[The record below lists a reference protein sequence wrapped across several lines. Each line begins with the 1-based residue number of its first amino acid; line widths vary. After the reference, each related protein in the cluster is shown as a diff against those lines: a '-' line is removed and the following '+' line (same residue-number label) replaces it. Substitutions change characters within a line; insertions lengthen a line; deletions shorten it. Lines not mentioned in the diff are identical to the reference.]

1 LNLAYRRAKE
11 KSRDAAEIAR
21 ILLVHN
27 LELILIL
34 LGAAAALELL
44 AHKIGVPH
52 PVLLVLGGLGLAL
65 TPGLPRIEMDP
76 ESVFLL
82 FIPPL
87 LFRAALLTS
96 WRDFRSHL
104 RAVLTLAVGILLG
117 TVAVVAA
124 VAHSLTPE
132 FTWGAAFVLGAI
144 ISPPDAVAAVA
155 VMRRLGVPRS
165 VVTILEGEGLVNDAV
180 ALVAY
185 RMAMTAI
192 VAGGFSVG
200 EASWRFAFAAAG
212 GIAIGFAAAALVIF
226 VRRKVGRNPLVEN
239 TISILTPFLSFIPA
253 DRLGVSGVLAVVT
266 TGLYLGRV
274 GPRLVSSATRLQ
286 SQAMWEMIV
295 FLLEGL
301 IFILIGLYLPS
312 AFEAL
317 RHHTLG
323 QLLGYAAVISAVV
336 VLVRQLG
343 VFPSAY
349 GLRFLARAAG
359 AKWKYPKWQHVTFIG
374 WAGMRGGDSLVI
386 ALALPLTT
394 SAGNPFP
401 ARELII
407 FITFSVIL
415 VTLVV
420 QGFTFGPAIRLL
432 GLKGDG
438 LDLEEETQ
446 ARRVSLEAGL
456 AHLEALSK
464 SPQAPAE
471 QIQELRD
478 RHARRLHHLLVK
490 DQPVLFPEKRELA
503 SVHRR
508 LRLAMLTAERE
519 ALIRLRDED
528 KISDSVMTLIQR
540 DLDLEVT
547 LLEQDE

>member
-1 LNLAYRRAKE
+1 MSLE
-11 KSRDAAEIAR
+11 SE
-21 ILLVHN
+21 LVHN
-27 LELILIL
+27 LELILLL

-52 PVLLVLGGLGLAL
+52 PALLVLGGLALAL
-65 TPGLPRIEMDP
+65 TPGLPRVEMDP

-87 LFRAALLTS
+87 LYRAALLTA

-104 RAVLTLAVGILLG
+104 RAILTLAVGVLLG
-117 TVAVVAA
+117 TVAIVAA
-124 VAHSLTPE
+124 VAHSLTTE

-200 EASWRFAFAAAG
+200 EASWRFALAAAG
-212 GIAIGFAAAALVIF
+212 GIAIGFAAALLVIF
-226 VRRKVGRNPLVEN
+226 VRRRVGKNPLVEN
-239 TISILTPFLSFIPA
+239 TISILTPFIAFIPA
-253 DRLGVSGVLAVVT
+253 DRLELSGVLAVVT

-286 SQAMWEMIV
+286 SQAMWDMIV

-312 AFEAL
+312 AFGAL
-317 RHHTLG
+317 RHHSLG
-323 QLLGYAAVISAVV
+323 QLLGFATVISAVV

-343 VFPSAY
+343 VFPMAY

-359 AKWKYPKWQHVTFIG
+359 ATWKYPKWQHVTFIG

-394 SAGNPFP
+394 SVGTPFP

-432 GLKGDG
+432 GLKDDG
-438 LDLEEETQ
+438 LDREEEAQ
-446 ARRVSLEAGL
+446 ARKVSLEAGL
-456 AHLEALSK
+456 AHLEQLAK
-464 SPQAPAE
+464 SPGAPE
-471 QIQELRD
+471 DHIRDLRD
-478 RHARRLHHLLVK
+478 RHAKRLHHLMVK

-503 SVHRR
+503 SVLRR
-508 LRLAMLTAERE
+508 LRLEMLHAERE

-528 KISDSVMTLIQR
+528 KISDGVMTIIQR

-547 LLEQDE
+547 LLEQED

>member
-1 LNLAYRRAKE
+1 
-11 KSRDAAEIAR
+11 
-21 ILLVHN
+21 VHS

-65 TPGLPRIEMDP
+65 TPGLPRIEIDP
-76 ESVFLL
+76 ESVFLI

-87 LFRAALLTS
+87 LYRAALLTS

-104 RAVLTLAVGILLG
+104 RAVLTLAVGVLLG
-117 TVAVVAA
+117 TVAIVAA
-124 VAHSLTPE
+124 VAHALTPE
-132 FTWGAAFVLGAI
+132 FSWGAAFVLGAI

-185 RMAMTAI
+185 RMAMAAV

-200 EASWRFAFAAAG
+200 EMTWRFLFAAAG
-212 GIAIGFAAAALVIF
+212 GVVIGFAAAGLVVF
-226 VRRKVGRNPLVEN
+226 VRKKIGRVPLVEN
-239 TISILTPFLSFIPA
+239 TISILTPFVAFIPA

-266 TGLYLGRV
+266 TGLTLGRV
-274 GPRLVSSATRLQ
+274 GPKLVSSETRLQ
-286 SQAMWEMIV
+286 SQALWEMIV

-301 IFILIGLYLPS
+301 IFILIGLYLPT
-312 AFEAL
+312 AFQAL
-317 RHHTLG
+317 RHYALG

-336 VLVRQLG
+336 VLVRLLG

-349 GLRFLARAAG
+349 GLRFIARVFG
-359 AKWKYPKWQHVTFIG
+359 AKWPYPKWQHVTFIG

-394 SAGNPFP
+394 SAGAPFP

-407 FITFSVIL
+407 FITFAVIL

-420 QGFTFGPAIRLL
+420 QGFTFGAAIRLL
-432 GLKGDG
+432 GLKDDG
-438 LDLEEETQ
+438 LDREEEAK
-446 ARRVSLEAGL
+446 ARMASLEAGL
-456 AHLEALSK
+456 AHLEELSK
-464 SPQAPAE
+464 QPDAPADH
-471 QIQELRD
+471 IQDLRD
-478 RHARRLHHLLVK
+478 RHARRLHHLMVK
-490 DQPVLFPEKRELA
+490 DQPVLFPEKRE
-503 SVHRR
+503 SRQVYRR
-508 LRLAMLTAERE
+508 LRLAMLQAERL
-519 ALIRLRDED
+519 ALIRLRDD
-528 KISDSVMTLIQR
+528 GTISDAAMTAVQR

-547 LLEQDE
+547 LLEQDEKAG